1 MSDRQRH
8 GFVLLLVAG
17 LLAASVFVITS
28 QRTILGLDLKGGVQL
43 VYQGK
48 ATSQSGV
55 TQASLNRAV
64 DIMRSRVDQL
74 GVSQPEIQT
83 SGNNEISVG
92 LPDVSDINRAEQE
105 VGTTA
110 ELYFYDWEAN
120 ALTPNGQTVA
130 SQLQTQ
136 DSTALEISQGVS
148 TAGPGLPGAGSV
160 NLYTAV
166 TLAAKQPVAPLSKQV
181 KAHLSRPPGPEYYL
195 FGAPGSAACA
205 AAAKADHITP
215 IQGDHCLLAGPDSE
229 TSTAPHQQ
237 VISDLA
243 SQLPAGVTASEGQ
256 LLAVPQGTVVL
267 QAANAT
273 AGQTVKISS
282 PTAQF
287 YVLKDN
293 VALFGKDITNPSQ
306 STDTTGAPDV
316 QFGFT
321 GPGQNAFQ
329 SVTATIAH
337 RGQDVSLGGQ
347 KLFQHFAVAL
357 DDQLVT
363 VPQIDYT
370 QYPDGIIGGGGAD
383 ITGGFTTQSASD
395 LATEL
400 RLGALPINL
409 VLISEQRVSAT
420 LGQQALH
427 QGLVAMAVGLLV
439 VALFLVFYYRVL
451 GLIAVA
457 GLVVYA
463 LYFYALIKLI
473 PITLTLPGIAGL
485 ILTIGV
491 AADANIVIF
500 ERVKEEIRAGRSIRA
515 GIATGYKK
523 GLTAIIDA
531 NVVTIMTAF
540 ILFVLATAEVQG
552 FAFTLGIGVIVSLF
566 TAVLASQAILM
577 TAGDSRT
584 IARPSAL
591 GAGGKKRVWNY
602 DFMGASKYF
611 FSMSGIILLIGA
623 LAVGG
628 RGLNLG
634 IDFTSG
640 TRITVTLEHPATA
653 AQVASV
659 VGSAGASSP
668 TVQKLGTK
676 GEDFEISSK
685 PVSGGVSRVET
696 ALQSRFGIKTS
707 KGTPDFDTQTVGP
720 TFGKTVAHSAIVA
733 IIASLLV
740 ISVYVALR
748 FDWKFAVPVLI
759 ALMHD
764 LLITAGVYA
773 LTGREVTVDTVAA
786 LLTILGYSLYDTIIV
801 FDRVRENI
809 PRMPRAAFSQIVNRS
824 MSEVLTRSIATTS
837 CTLLPVVALLLF
849 GGSTLQDFAFALL
862 IGVAS
867 GAYSSIF
874 IASPVLTHWKE
885 REPIYRHRRHRI
897 ETDYGVVAAYA
908 ASGSDVEPARDRA
921 RRRAGRLSDAGP
933 DEGVSAAEFEQMK
946 RDIAEE
952 EAEPTGRTSI
962 LTRRLAHT
970 RDSQTGSGQTG
981 SGRTGSGRTGSGR
994 SGSGTGGG
1002 RTGATPAPPKKGA
1015 TRPANGPTPPGQRPA
1030 GPANGPTP
1038 PGEGPARPANGPIP
1052 PANGP
1057 TPPENVPTPRG
1068 NRAAR
1073 RAQSPAAAPPAQAPP
1088 PAVAPPRQQASGQP
1102 VGDGEPP
1109 AGQEFRHAPDEAE
1122 NDAMSPSQKPD
1133 RPAKPRSRNRRHGR
1147 RR

>member
-17 LLAASVFVITS
+17 LIAASVFVITTKP
-28 QRTILGLDLKGGVQL
+28 TILGLDLKGGVQL
-43 VYQGK
+43 VYQGEPSG
-48 ATSQSGV
+48 TSKSV
-55 TQASLNRAV
+55 TTTQLNQAVN
-64 DIMRSRVDQL
+64 IMRSRVDQL

-83 SGNNEISVG
+83 SGGNQISVG
-92 LPDVSDINRAEQE
+92 LPDVSNINRAENE
-105 VGTTA
+105 VGTTGQ
-110 ELYFYDWEAN
+110 LYFYDWEAN
-120 ALTPNGQTVA
+120 ALTPPGGQTVA
-130 SQLQTQ
+130 SELVNGNEA
-136 DSTALEISQGVS
+136 ALEISQGS
-148 TAGPGLPGAGSV
+148 GAGPGLPGGGSTP
-160 NLYTAV
+160 LYQAV
-166 TLAAKQPVAPLSKQV
+166 EFAAKQPTATYPRM
-181 KAHLSRPPGPEYYL
+181 SRVGPQYYL
-195 FGAPGSAACA
+195 FGAPGSAACT
-205 AAAKADHITP
+205 AAAKYYATTVV
-215 IQGDHCLLAGPDSE
+215 QGQHCLLAGPDNE
-229 TSTAPHQQ
+229 TNPSTTRQQ
-237 VISDLA
+237 AIRDLYEGLPPGVTQAEAA
-243 SQLPAGVTASEGQ
+243 SQGQ
-256 LLAVPQGTVVL
+256 VLVVPQGITVL
-267 QAANAT
+267 QAANES
-273 AGQTVKISS
+273 AGDQVKFTS

-287 YVLKDN
+287 FVLRDD
-293 VALFGKDITNPSQ
+293 VALTGNDITNPTE
-306 STDTTGAPDV
+306 STDQSGSPDV

-321 GPGQNAFQ
+321 GSGQNAFQ

-337 RGQDVSLGGQ
+337 RGANVSLGGN
-347 KLFQHFAVAL
+347 KYPQHFAVAL
-357 DDQLVT
+357 GGVQNQLIT

-383 ITGGFTTQSASD
+383 ITGGFTSQSASD
-395 LATEL
+395 LASEL
-400 RLGALPINL
+400 RSGALPVNL
-409 VLISEQRVSAT
+409 KLISESRVSAT
-420 LGQQALH
+420 LGAQALH
-427 QGLVAMAVGLLV
+427 QGLVAGAVGLLI
-439 VALFLVFYYRVL
+439 VALFLVAYYRVL
-451 GLIAVA
+451 GVIAVA
-457 GLVVYA
+457 GLAVYA

-473 PITLTLPGIAGL
+473 PVTLTLPGIAGL

-566 TAVLASQAILM
+566 TAVMATQAILM
-577 TAGDSRT
+577 TTADSRT

-591 GAGGKKRVWNY
+591 GAGGKKREWRF
-602 DFMGASKYF
+602 DFMGKSKYF
-611 FSMSGIILLIGA
+611 FTMSGVILLIGA
-623 LAVGG
+623 LAIGG

-640 TRITVTLEHPATA
+640 TRITVTLEKPATA
-653 AQVASV
+653 AEVQSV
-659 VGSAGASSP
+659 VGKAGAADAQ
-668 TVQKLGTK
+668 VQRVGTK
-676 GEDFEISSK
+676 GEDFQIASK
-685 PVSGGVSRVET
+685 PVTGGVSGIEN
-696 ALQSRFGIKTS
+696 ALQNKWGVKSNN
-707 KGTPDFDTQTVGP
+707 GTPDFNSQTVGP
-720 TFGKTVAHSAIVA
+720 TFGASVAHSAVIA

-740 ISVYVALR
+740 ISLYVGLR

-837 CTLLPVVALLLF
+837 CTLLPIIALLLF

-897 ETDYGVVAAYA
+897 EDEYGFVAPYA
-908 ASGSDVEPARDRA
+908 TVGSDVEPGRGRG
-921 RRRAGRLSDAGP
+921 RRPSRPSRLTEP
-933 DEGVSAAEFEQMK
+933 DPEGVSAAEFEQMK
-946 RDIAEE
+946 RDLDIER
-952 EAEPTGRTSI
+952 EPTSGTST

-970 RDSQTGSGQTG
+970 TETDD
-981 SGRTGSGRTGSGR
+981 
-994 SGSGTGGG
+994 
-1002 RTGATPAPPKKGA
+1002 
-1015 TRPANGPTPPGQRPA
+1015 
-1030 GPANGPTP
+1030 
-1038 PGEGPARPANGPIP
+1038 EPARPARPSRSGRAGRPGDGASGQRGKRGPA
-1052 PANGP
+1052 PAQGADPKPAPAPP
-1057 TPPENVPTPRG
+1057 TPPE
-1068 NRAAR
+1068 RAPQQQA
-1073 RAQSPAAAPPAQAPP
+1073 PAAQPSDNGD
-1088 PAVAPPRQQASGQP
+1088 AV
-1102 VGDGEPP
+1102 EE
-1109 AGQEFRHAPDEAE
+1109 QEFQHAPDEAE
-1122 NDAMSPSQKPD
+1122 NDAVAPSQKPA
-1133 RPAKPRSRNRRHGR
+1133 RPAKQPRGRNRRHGR